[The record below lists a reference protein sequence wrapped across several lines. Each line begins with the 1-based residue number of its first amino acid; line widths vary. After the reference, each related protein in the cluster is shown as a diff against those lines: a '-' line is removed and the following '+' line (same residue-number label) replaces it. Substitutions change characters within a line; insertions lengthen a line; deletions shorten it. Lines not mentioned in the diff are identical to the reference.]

1 MSMISN
7 YIERMKAS
15 FVPQVDT
22 AARIAM
28 DGTVVVRTNTANG
41 KEWLGV
47 KEGGMV
53 AYPEEFLMTDV
64 PVFTIAKTLDQ
75 VKPGDIV
82 KATSSTYARVE
93 KVENGQIYSV
103 SFGGNVR
110 RNNPITDFL
119 TQQKTVRVVV
129 NPFAMTGASANNNLA
144 LLMMLDG
151 KEGGKGDIAEVMM
164 VASMLNGQ
172 GSANPFGSM
181 MSNPM
186 ALLALSKG
194 NSGSS
199 LKDIMLLQMIQSNG
213 FNPFA
218 PVATAAPAPVAVAK
232 EPVQ

>member
-1 MSMISN
+1 
-7 YIERMKAS
+7 
-15 FVPQVDT
+15 
-22 AARIAM
+22 
-28 DGTVVVRTNTANG
+28 
-41 KEWLGV
+41 
-47 KEGGMV
+47 MV
-53 AYPEEFLMTDV
+53 AYPEEFLMADV
-64 PVFTIAKTLDQ
+64 PVFTIATTLDK

-194 NSGSS
+194 SNSGSS

-218 PVATAAPAPVAVAK
+218 PVATAAPAPVAVA
-232 EPVQ
+232 EGPVQ